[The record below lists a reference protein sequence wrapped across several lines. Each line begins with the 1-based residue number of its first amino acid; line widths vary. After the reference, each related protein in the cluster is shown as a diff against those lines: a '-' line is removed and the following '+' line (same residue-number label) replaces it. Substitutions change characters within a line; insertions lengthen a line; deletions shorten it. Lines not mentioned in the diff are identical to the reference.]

1 MILPIV
7 IRLPAV
13 PVTVK
18 VVTVVEVPAV
28 KFTVCGGVS
37 TLKSLKVFEPTKL
50 NGHVPAPVHHIL
62 LKVSPPPLN
71 VFVCELASVTF
82 IVEVHSM
89 SVRPVM
95 VAMFHTVPVPVSEN
109 VPEPIVIVLVLADAE
124 LSIVNEWFKL
134 LKSTDP
140 LVCVNCAFEVIAS

>member
-1 MILPIV
+1 M
-7 IRLPAV
+7 
-13 PVTVK
+13 
-18 VVTVVEVPAV
+18 

-82 IVEVHSM
+82 IVEVHS
-89 SVRPVM
+89 VRVNPVI
-95 VAMFHTVPVPVSEN
+95 VAIFHTVPVPESVS
-109 VPEPIVIVLVLADAE
+109 VPDHIVIVRVLELVEAN
-124 LSIVNEWFKL
+124 VVKEWLRL
-134 LKSTDP
+134 LKSSVP
-140 LVCVNCAFEVIAS
+140 LV

>member
-71 VFVCELASVTF
+71 VFVCDVASVIL

-89 SVRPVM
+89 SVRPVI
-95 VAMFHTVPVPVSEN
+95 VDIFHTVPFPDNVN
-109 VPEPIVIVLVLADAE
+109 VPDPIVIVRVFDVFD
-124 LSIVNEWFKL
+124 VNVVKE
-134 LKSTDP
+134 
-140 LVCVNCAFEVIAS
+140 